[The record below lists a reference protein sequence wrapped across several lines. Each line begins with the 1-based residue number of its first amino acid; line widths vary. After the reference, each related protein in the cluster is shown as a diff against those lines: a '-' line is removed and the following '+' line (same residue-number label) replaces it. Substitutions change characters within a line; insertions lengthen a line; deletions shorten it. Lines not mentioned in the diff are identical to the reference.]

1 MRLMTNRAAGL
12 RLYAPAPVKE
22 AARNERISGPMSAPL
37 DAIAQHAQSFGDRT
51 AVIVDASGGA
61 RESTTTF
68 DELNRI
74 VNRLAHGL
82 LAAGAAPGERLVW
95 CGPNSL
101 EVLVTIHAA
110 RKLNL
115 VAVPLSYRFNAEE
128 MAYVIDNSDATTV
141 VVDAEQAALAA
152 QARARAPKLQR
163 VIVFGGDAP
172 EGCVAWDDVTAGQP
186 DTEPGIEPGSEAGS
200 AMIYTSGTTGKPK
213 GALRTRTDRQVVFAL
228 LGELNMLHPDAVH
241 LTTGPLYHSGPLAF
255 ASLSH
260 TLGAPIVVLRKFDAS
275 RWIDLVKTHRVT
287 NTFSAPTQL
296 KRIVSLPDDRIA
308 EADMSSMVTLIANA
322 APVPYAL
329 KQEIIDKLG
338 DGFLY
343 EVYGSTELGVD
354 TVLKPE
360 DQLRKPGSCGRPYG
374 GIEMKIVKDDGT
386 DAGPGEPGELFVR
399 TGLVMDGYHR
409 TDEKLTE
416 LSGSEAASDWKSVGD
431 VAYVDDEGYVY
442 ICDRKKDMIISGGV
456 NIYPAEIE
464 AVLHAHPQV
473 LDAAV
478 FGIPDDEWG
487 ERVHAIV
494 QAKPGETI
502 DLDELRA
509 FAEPRL
515 ASYKRPREYELRAEL
530 PRTDAG
536 KLLKRVLRDEYWQG
550 RSSAV

>member
-1 MRLMTNRAAGL
+1 M
-12 RLYAPAPVKE
+12 
-22 AARNERISGPMSAPL
+22 NEPL
-37 DAIAQHAQSFGDRT
+37 DALAVHAQRAPDKV

-61 RESTTTF
+61 RPSTTTF
-68 DELNRI
+68 GELNAL

-82 LAAGAAPGERLVW
+82 LAAGASSGDRLAW

-101 EVLVTIHAA
+101 EVLATIHAA
-110 RKLNL
+110 RKTNL

-128 MAYVIDNSDATTV
+128 MQYVIDNSDATMV
-141 VVDAEQAALAA
+141 VVDAEEAPLVAEVLADL
-152 QARARAPKLQR
+152 PK
-163 VIVFGGDAP
+163 VKAVVVFGGP
-172 EGCVAWDDVTAGQP
+172 VPTGSGFLAWDDVCGGQP
-186 DTEPGIEPGSEAGS
+186 AGEPQIAATSEAGA

-213 GALRTRTDRQVVFAL
+213 GALRTRTDRTIVFAL
-228 LGELNMLHPDAVH
+228 LAELNLLHENSVH
-241 LTTGPLYHSGPLAF
+241 LTTGPMYHSGPLAF

-260 TLGAPIVVLRKFDAS
+260 TLGAPIVVLRKFDPA
-275 RWIDLVKTHRVT
+275 RWIDLVAEHRVT

-296 KRIVSLPDDRIA
+296 KRIVSLPADVLAR
-308 EADMSSMVTLIANA
+308 ADMSSMVTLIANA

-329 KQEIIDKLG
+329 KEEIIAKLG

-360 DQLRKPGSCGRPYG
+360 DQLRKPGSCGKPYG
-374 GIEMKIVKDDGT
+374 GIEIKIVKDDGAIAKPT
-386 DAGPGEPGELFVR
+386 EPGELFVR
-399 TGLVMDGYHR
+399 TNLAMDGYYH
-409 TDEKLTE
+409 TSEQLTE
-416 LSGSEAASDWKSVGD
+416 LADEEWKSVGD
-431 VAYVDDEGYVY
+431 VAYVDEEGYVY

-464 AVLHAHPQV
+464 AVLYAHPQV

-494 QAKPGETI
+494 QAKPGELI
-502 DLDELRA
+502 VIDELRA

-515 ASYKRPREYELRAEL
+515 ANYKRPRAYELRDAL
-530 PRTDAG
+530 PRTDSG
-536 KLLKRVLRDEYWQG
+536 KLLKRVLRDEYWQD
-550 RSSAV
+550 RDSAV

>member
-1 MRLMTNRAAGL
+1 MNAQPDVLAVHA
-12 RLYAPAPVKE
+12 E
-22 AARNERISGPMSAPL
+22 AL
-37 DAIAQHAQSFGDRT
+37 GDKV
-51 AVIVDASGGA
+51 AVVVDDSGGA
-61 RESTTTF
+61 RPSTTTF
-68 DELNRI
+68 RELNDM
-74 VNRLAHGL
+74 VNRLANGL
-82 LAAGAAPGERLVW
+82 RASGARTGERLVW

-110 RKLNL
+110 RKLGL

-141 VVDAEQAALAA
+141 VVDAEQASLVASI
-152 QARARAPKLQR
+152 RSEIPKVR
-163 VIVFGGDAP
+163 EVVCFGGEVPDGAR
-172 EGCVAWDDVTAGQP
+172 EWDDLLATHAT
-186 DTEPGIEPGSEAGS
+186 TEPDGVSPSEAGA

-213 GALRTRTDRQVVFAL
+213 GALRTSTDRTLVFTL
-228 LGELNMLHPDAVH
+228 LAELNLLHPDSVH

-260 TLGAPIVVLRKFDAS
+260 TLGAPVVVLRKFDPL
-275 RWIDLVKTHRVT
+275 RWIALVKQHRVT

-296 KRIVSLPDDRIA
+296 KRIVALPD
-308 EADMSSMVTLIANA
+308 ADVARADLSSMICLIANA

-329 KQEIIDKLG
+329 KQEVVSKLG
-338 DGFLY
+338 DGFLF

-360 DQLRKPGSCGRPYG
+360 DQLRKPGSCGKPYG
-374 GIEMKIVKDDGT
+374 GIQIKIVKDDGT
-386 DAGPGEPGELFVR
+386 VAEANEAGELFVR
-399 TGLVMDGYHR
+399 TTLAMDGYHR
-409 TDEKLTE
+409 TDQQLTE
-416 LSGSEAASDWKSVGD
+416 LSTDAVDGIADDELGWKSVGD

-464 AVLHAHPQV
+464 AVLHAHPHV
-473 LDAAV
+473 LDVAV

-494 QAKPGETI
+494 QLKVGTAVSAS
-502 DLDELRA
+502 ELHA

-515 ASYKRPREYELRAEL
+515 AGYKRPRDYEFRDAL
-530 PRTDAG
+530 PRTEAG

-550 RSSAV
+550 RETAV